1 MKIDILSFKNNS
13 LLETVAYENL
23 AVLKEFSFDNLL
35 SQVLPQIKKAN
46 VLKFAKTKT
55 VAEVSMSTAKSRPQ
69 KGSGRSRQG
78 SGVATSFRGGSK
90 SFGPQAINKL
100 HCNPSWKSR
109 RMSVVAL
116 LAKAFQNDRV
126 KVVDVIANETIKT
139 SEFLLSFDKIFNVDP
154 KLPKQNVLIIHPDK
168 IEKNLLLSTRNLF
181 FIDHATPNTLTTNK
195 IKSAHYVLFSKASLN
210 LFIENY
216 LDI

>member
-1 MKIDILSFKNNS
+1 MKIDILSFKNNNV
-13 LLETVAYENL
+13 LETLDYDNL
-23 AVLKEFSFDNLL
+23 AILKEFSFDNLL

-46 VLKFAKTKT
+46 ILKFGKTKT

-116 LAKAFQNDRV
+116 VAKAFQNDRV
-126 KVVDVIANETIKT
+126 KVVDVVSNETIKT
-139 SEFLLSFDKIFNVDP
+139 SEFLNSFN
-154 KLPKQNVLIIHPDK
+154 KLFDVKSSNSKPNVLIIHADK
-168 IEKNLLLSTRNLF
+168 VEKNLILSTRNLF
-181 FIDHATPNTLTTNK
+181 FVDHATPASLTTNK
-195 IKSAHYVLFSKASLN
+195 IKSAHYILFSKASLSS
-210 LFIENY
+210 FVENY